1 MRTTGLQVSGYAF
14 LLRRTELA
22 LVTGDARMAHDPLR
36 TQRRATGV
44 GVLLTLLVCGG
55 MLLVAMLRPQPAVDD
70 AGLVADE
77 AGTLHVRVGEAFHP
91 VTNVASGRLL
101 LGAAEDVTTST
112 SDQLARFATG
122 PALGIPDA
130 PGLVPAP
137 ASAWARCA
145 DGVVAAPALAD
156 AGPVVLDA
164 PSGTWLA
171 VDGRRLLLTEGPV
184 LARALGA
191 TPVPVAEDV
200 LAVLDRGPDVALTSL
215 RQTARSGDRVFLTG
229 DDGVA
234 EVTGARRAIA
244 EALTG
249 APVVEELP
257 VLLSRPEV
265 GGVAA
270 LDQVPPDLE
279 LADLAASGGPG
290 GSGGSGGPGGSG
302 EVCIGEHVVDAGD
315 LESTGVGVPVPGEHF
330 VGPRGTSTVLT
341 ERGFVLVSETGVRYS
356 VTSAEDLKVLGL
368 VDGESAGEPETV
380 AFRVL
385 EGLPDGGVL
394 TEERASRTV
403 SATGTPG
410 W

>member
-229 DDGVA
+229 GDGVA

-279 LADLAASGGPG
+279 LADLAASGG
-290 GSGGSGGPGGSG
+290 SGG
-302 EVCIGEHVVDAGD
+302 VCIGEHVVDAGD

-356 VTSAEDLKVLGL
+356 VTSAEDLQVLGL
-368 VDGESAGEPETV
+368 VDGESDGEPETV

-403 SATGTPG
+403 SSTGTPG

>member
-14 LLRRTELA
+14 LLRRAELA
-22 LVTGDARMAHDPLR
+22 LVTGDARMAQDPLR

-77 AGTLHVRVGEAFHP
+77 AGTLHVRVGDAFHP

-101 LGAAEDVTTST
+101 LGSAEDVTTST
-112 SDQLARFATG
+112 SDQLARFGTG

-137 ASAWARCA
+137 ASDWARCA
-145 DGVVAAPALAD
+145 DGVVAAPTLDD

-215 RQTARSGDRVFLTG
+215 RQTVRSGDRVFLTG

-234 EVTGARRAIA
+234 EVTGARRVIA

-249 APVVEELP
+249 TPSVEDLP
-257 VLLSRPEV
+257 ALLSRPEV
-265 GGVAA
+265 DGVAA
-270 LDQVPPDLE
+270 LDQVPVDLE
-279 LADLAASGGPG
+279 LADLGTSGGG
-290 GSGGSGGPGGSG
+290 DGSG
-302 EVCIGEHVVDAGD
+302 EVCIGEYVVDAGD
-315 LESTGVGVPVPGEHF
+315 LELTGVPVPGEHF
-330 VGPRGTSTVLT
+330 VGPRGTSAVVTD
-341 ERGFVLVSETGVRYS
+341 RGFVLVSDTGVRYS
-356 VTSAEDLKVLGL
+356 VTSAEDLRILGL
-368 VDGESAGEPETV
+368 VDGETPGEPQTV

-403 SATGTPG
+403 STTGTSG